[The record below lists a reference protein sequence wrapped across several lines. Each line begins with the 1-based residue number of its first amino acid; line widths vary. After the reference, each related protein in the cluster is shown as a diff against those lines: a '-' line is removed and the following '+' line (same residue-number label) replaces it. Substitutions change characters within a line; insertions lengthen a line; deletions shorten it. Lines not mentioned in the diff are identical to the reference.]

1 MLKSKLYNT
10 STKCVVGVWENKNP
24 TKFLFKI
31 AYPDGV
37 VEYAVATLYDVR
49 GVKDLNIKISLVR
62 HKGMLKAV
70 GLN

>member
-31 AYPDGV
+31 SYPDGEI
-37 VEYAVATLYDVR
+37 EYMVTTLSEVTENPDV
-49 GVKDLNIKISLVR
+49 KISIVR

>member
-1 MLKSKLYNT
+1 MSKSKLYNT
-10 STKCVVGVWENKNP
+10 STKCVVGPWTIKNP
-24 TKFLFKI
+24 TKYLFKI

-37 VEYAVATLYDVR
+37 VEYAVTTLSEVTEDPNV
-49 GVKDLNIKISLVR
+49 KISIVR

>member
-10 STKCVVGVWENKNP
+10 LTKCVVGLWENKNP

-31 AYPDGV
+31 AYPDGE
-37 VEYAVATLYDVR
+37 VEYMVTTLSEVTENPDV
-49 GVKDLNIKISLVR
+49 KISIVR